1 MVESDKAAPF
11 ELWYIRLARISVGA
25 VLFLILVGGIVRS
38 TGSGMGC
45 PDWPK
50 CFGRLVPPTKVED
63 IPRSFFEIHPQFES
77 KTFNAAQ
84 TWTEYLNRLVG
95 AVFGL
100 LMLVTALLSVAFFR
114 KNRRITLLSFLA
126 LLLTGF
132 EGWLGKLVVDKNLEG
147 GMVTLHMLGAL
158 VIVAFLIVSNYLA
171 APQHP
176 KALHAG
182 GSQKLVWLGL
192 AVVLLTLGQILVGT
206 QVRESVDVAAQQ
218 LGPRGRDGW
227 LQPSLFYSIHKT
239 AWMLLAAGAA
249 FWVRGVSAELGS
261 NRSVRLTGIGIMA
274 SMGLEICFGLVLAM
288 FDLPPVVQPLHMLFA
303 NLIFALAFSM
313 WMQVMGVGRMTK
325 KGISGQL
332 VLESSAWIDAK

>member
-1 MVESDKAAPF
+1 
-11 ELWYIRLARISVGA
+11 
-25 VLFLILVGGIVRS
+25 
-38 TGSGMGC
+38 MGC

-50 CFGRLVPPTKVED
+50 CFGQLVPPTKVED

-100 LMLVTALLSVAFFR
+100 LMLVTALLSVAFLR
-114 KNRRITLLSFLA
+114 KDRRIPLLSFLA

-132 EGWLGKLVVDKNLEG
+132 EGWLGKLVVDKNLAG

-158 VIVAFLIVSNYLA
+158 VIVAFLIVANYLA
-171 APQHP
+171 APQRP
-176 KALHAG
+176 KPANTV
-182 GSQKLVWLGL
+182 GSRKLVWLGW
-192 AVVLLTLGQILVGT
+192 AVVLLALVQILVGT
-206 QVRESVDVAAQQ
+206 QVRESVDAVAQQ
-218 LGPRGRDGW
+218 QGYLGRDGW
-227 LQPSLFYSIHKT
+227 LQPSLYYSIHKI
-239 AWMLLAAGAA
+239 AWILLAAGAA
-249 FWVRGVSAELGS
+249 FWLRGVFAELGS
-261 NRSVRLTGIGIMA
+261 NRTIRLTGIGIMA

-313 WMQVMGVGRMTK
+313 WMQVMGVGRMMK
-325 KGISGQL
+325 KGISEQ
-332 VLESSAWIDAK
+332 VALETSAWIDAK